1 MNFKELLPNLPKN
14 IFILL
19 RLIFLALTGAQ
30 VVTISVRLSNISVDT
45 WFRTRHEAGFMFLFG
60 LLKGK
65 AYNSWRLLFHTS
77 WSHHLFTTS
86 RVKQKVSTSIT
97 PLLAPETKPSSVPGS
112 LNRPWRMWICWK
124 IIQYKLTQKNWFL
137 AHIINLSKLQDHFS
151 VSFYCFQLEFKIIW
165 VVSLF
170 SWSS

>member
-1 MNFKELLPNLPKN
+1 MASK
-14 IFILL
+14 
-19 RLIFLALTGAQ
+19 GAQ
-30 VVTISVRLSNISVDT
+30 VVIISVPLSNMVLYLILTLTS
-45 WFRTRHEAGFMFLFG
+45 LQS
-60 LLKGK
+60 LKRK
-65 AYNSWRLLFHTS
+65 TYNSWRPLFHTS

-97 PLLAPETKPSSVPGS
+97 PLLAPETKPGS

-151 VSFYCFQLEFKIIW
+151 VSFHCFQLEFKIIR
-165 VVSLF
+165 VVSLVLAAPTKKYF
-170 SWSS
+170 FNV

>member
-1 MNFKELLPNLPKN
+1 
-14 IFILL
+14 
-19 RLIFLALTGAQ
+19 
-30 VVTISVRLSNISVDT
+30 
-45 WFRTRHEAGFMFLFG
+45 MFLFG

-86 RVKQKVSTSIT
+86 RVKQKVPTSIT

-151 VSFYCFQLEFKIIW
+151 VSFYCFQLEFKIIR
-165 VVSLF
+165 VVSLVLRALRKKYIYEMKTCTNIQCMRMTTF
-170 SWSS
+170 VFFW